1 MPSAEIRG
9 VGLYYEVVGETGPW
23 VMLSP
28 GGRRSL
34 DEMRGLA
41 RATAASGCRVL
52 LHDRRNTGRSAVS
65 IEDTPSEFEVWADD
79 GAALLRHLD
88 AAPRRCGR
96 RSTGTSPT

>member
-1 MPSAEIRG
+1 MPFAEIRG
-9 VGLYYEVVGETGPW
+9 VSLYYEVVGETGPW

-41 RATAASGCRVL
+41 RATAASGCRVF

-65 IEDTPSEFEVWADD
+65 IEDAPSEFEVWADD
-79 GAALLRHLD
+79 AAALLRRLD
-88 AAPRRCGR
+88 AAPAVLAG
-96 RSTGTSPT
+96 S